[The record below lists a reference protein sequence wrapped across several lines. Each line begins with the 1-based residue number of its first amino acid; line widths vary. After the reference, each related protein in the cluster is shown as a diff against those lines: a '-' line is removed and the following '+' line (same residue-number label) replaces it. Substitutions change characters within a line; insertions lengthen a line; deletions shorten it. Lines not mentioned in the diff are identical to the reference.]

1 MTELKNIINKLKNI
15 LEGFNSTPDKAEIM
29 NLKTGHQNSL
39 QAAKMKKRRMKKH
52 RQIKEIE

>member
-52 RQIKEIE
+52 R